1 MDPIRL
7 VKTSIPDDMSMKV
20 TEILP
25 RLKDGGAFVKF
36 QHNAE
41 VDPVAIEGMCIVCIV
56 PEASLPAIAPIT
68 LSAALLVMVES
79 NVFLRSTS

>member
-7 VKTSIPDDMSMKV
+7 VKSSIPDDMSMKV

-36 QHNAE
+36 QYNADIE
-41 VDPVAIEGMCIVCIV
+41 PATIEGVSTQHFA
-56 PEASLPAIAPIT
+56 ASLY
-68 LSAALLVMVES
+68 ALT
-79 NVFLRSTS
+79 FLASQDNFSTG